1 MYSGWRKSSYRA
13 YKRGLNTKVR
23 LAIDRKGKPVRIIV
37 SAGQEADCTY
47 ALPLMAG
54 VSVKV
59 LIADR
64 GYDVNQVVYTACAGG
79 IKKVVIP
86 SKRSLKVVRTYD
98 KELYKK
104 RHLIEHVFRG
114 LKQYRGI
121 ATRHAQR
128 SDSFLAALYLRFIFL
143 PFDDTP

>member
-13 YKRGLNTKVR
+13 YKRGLNTKVH
-23 LAIDRKGKPVRIIV
+23 LAIDKKGKPVRIIV

-59 LIADR
+59 LLADR
-64 GYDVNQVVYTACAGG
+64 GYDVNHVVDTACAGG
-79 IKKVVIP
+79 IKVVIP
-86 SKRSLKVVRTYD
+86 SKRSWKVVRTYD
-98 KELYKK
+98 TELYKK
-104 RHLIEHVFRG
+104 RHLSENVFRW

-121 ATRHAQR
+121 ATRYAKR

-143 PFDDTP
+143 PFDDTL